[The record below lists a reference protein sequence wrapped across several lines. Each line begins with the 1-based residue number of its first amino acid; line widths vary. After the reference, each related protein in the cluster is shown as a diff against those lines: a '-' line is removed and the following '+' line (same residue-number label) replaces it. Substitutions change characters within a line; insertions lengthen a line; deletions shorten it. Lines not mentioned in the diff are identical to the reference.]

1 MSLAVCEFDAPGGFV
16 LCGEE
21 RRVVGEAV
29 DTVVAGGFVA
39 HVECFAASGCKG
51 YVLEGVV
58 APDGGTG
65 GMGCAPGWPI
75 GGCQPGSPAGG
86 CQPGWPAGGCQPGCC
101 GDSNGFVMGLAYVRV
116 GATSPP
122 GAAVAFLKW
131 DESD

>member
-39 HVECFAASGCKG
+39 HVECFGASGCKG

-58 APDGGTG
+58 APDEGAG
-65 GMGCAPGWPI
+65 GMGCSPGWPI
-75 GGCQPGSPAGG
+75 
-86 CQPGWPAGGCQPGCC
+86 GGCQPGCC
-101 GDSNGFVMGLAYVRV
+101 GDSNGFIMGLAYVRV
-116 GATSPP
+116 GAASPP